1 MTLQDGTP
9 PRPPPSR
16 PTAVIQT
23 FENVALALALA
34 IALAVP
40 IIEMI
45 IRFTGG
51 TGIRGA
57 SSLVTHTTLWIGM
70 IGGMVAAREERLLG
84 FAGIVTFVKGPWK
97 TAMGIFAGGV
107 AAAVA
112 LALADSSWTFMLT
125 EKEGGTRLGFG
136 IATWVAQAAL
146 PVGFAFIAARLVYH
160 SGGRWR
166 LRAAAAA
173 VAFAAAAVLIGHSDW
188 FWSSA
193 GYWIG
198 IGGMLAAGV
207 LGMPIFAV
215 LAGITI
221 VLLCA
226 GDLPLATIPLK
237 HYSLTTN
244 PTLPTVP
251 LFTLA
256 GYFLAEGG
264 TSKRFVRFF
273 AAWFG
278 WLRGGTAIV
287 AAVAC
292 AFFTTFTGA
301 SGVTILAMGSLL
313 LPVLIASNMKE
324 RNALGLITS
333 SGALGLL
340 FPPSLPLIL
349 YAIIAGTVL
358 ANLDVGAAGAGGIG
372 IEQMFLGGML
382 PGVVLVGITMIWG
395 VLHTPKLAASER
407 KHFEKGEALASLWE
421 AKWELALPL
430 VALGALFG
438 GFATPVEAAAI
449 TALYAFVIQCFIY
462 RDISLRKDT
471 IRILT
476 ECGLLVGGVLL
487 ILGIA
492 TGFTHWLVM
501 EEVPGRVVD
510 WATANLQSKWIFL
523 LLLNVLLLIVG
534 CLMDIFSATVVV
546 VPIILPIAL
555 AFGVDPIHL
564 GIIFLANLEL
574 GYMTPPVGMNLF
586 LASYR
591 FNKPLTVILKAVN
604 GIFWWRLLGV
614 LAITYMPWMST
625 WLPSLWK

>member
-1 MTLQDGTP
+1 MNLQDGTP
-9 PRPPPSR
+9 PKPPPSR
-16 PTAVIQT
+16 PFAAIHAV
-23 FENVALALALA
+23 ENVALAFALG

-45 IRFTGG
+45 LRFAGS

-84 FAGIVTFVKGPWK
+84 FAGIVTFAKGRWK
-97 TAMGIFAGGV
+97 NAMSVFASSV

-112 LALADSSWTFMLT
+112 IALADAAWTFMLS
-125 EKEGGTRLGFG
+125 EKEGGTQLGFG
-136 IATWVAQAAL
+136 VATWVAQAVL
-146 PVGFAFIAARLVYH
+146 PVGFAAIALRLVFH
-160 SGGRWR
+160 SGDRWR
-166 LRAAAAA
+166 LRATAAALAIA
-173 VAFAAAAVLIGHSDW
+173 VAVVLIGHGDW
-188 FWSSA
+188 FWGAA

-198 IGGMLAAGV
+198 IGSMLAAGA

-215 LAGITI
+215 LGGITI

-244 PTLPTVP
+244 PTLPSVP

-273 AAWFG
+273 GAWFG

-287 AAVAC
+287 AALAC

-301 SGVTILAMGSLL
+301 SGVTILAMGGLL

-358 ANLDVGAAGAGGIG
+358 SNLEIGTAGSGGIG
-372 IEQMFLGGML
+372 IEEMFLAGVL
-382 PGVVLVGITMIWG
+382 PGTVLVTITMIWG
-395 VLHTPKLAASER
+395 VLHTPKLAGHEQKR
-407 KHFEKGEALASLWE
+407 FEKREALASLWE
-421 AKWELALPL
+421 TKWELALPL

-449 TALYAFVIQCFIY
+449 TAMYAFVIECFVY

-471 IRILT
+471 VRILT

-501 EEVPGRVVD
+501 EEVPARVVD
-510 WATANLQSKWIFL
+510 WATANLQSKWVFL

-534 CLMDIFSATVVV
+534 CLMDIFTATVVV

-555 AFGVDPIHL
+555 AFGVDPVHL

-591 FNKPLTVILKAVN
+591 FNKPLTVILRAVN

-614 LAITYMPWMST
+614 LAITYLPWMST

>member
-1 MTLQDGTP
+1 MSQPGIAP
-9 PRPPPSR
+9 PRPTPAR
-16 PTAVIQT
+16 PAAALHAV
-23 FENVALALALA
+23 ENVALAVALT
-34 IALAVP
+34 IALLVP
-40 IIEMI
+40 ILEMI
-45 IRFTGG
+45 FRVAGG

-57 SSLVTHTTLWIGM
+57 SSLVQHTTLWIGM

-84 FAGIVTFVKGPWK
+84 FAGVSTFVKGRWK
-97 TAMGIFAGGV
+97 DLMNVLAGGV
-107 AAAVA
+107 AAAVS
-112 LALADSSWTFMLT
+112 LTLADSSWTFMMS
-125 EKEGGTRLGFG
+125 ERDAGSMLGFG
-136 IATWVAQAAL
+136 MPTWIAQTAL
-146 PVGFAFIAARLVYH
+146 PVGFALIAARLVYH
-160 SGGRWR
+160 SGDRWR
-166 LRAAAAA
+166 VRAISAALAIAA
-173 VAFAAAAVLIGHSDW
+173 TIVLVGHGEW
-188 FWSSA
+188 FWGS

-198 IGGMLAAGV
+198 IGVVLAAGV

-215 LAGITI
+215 LGGVTI
-221 VLLCA
+221 VLLA
-226 GDLPLATIPLK
+226 SDDLPLATIPLK

-264 TSKRFVRFF
+264 ASKRFVRFF
-273 AAWFG
+273 GAWVG

-287 AAVAC
+287 AAVVC

-301 SGVTILAMGSLL
+301 SGVTILAMGGLL
-313 LPVLIASNMKE
+313 LPVLISSNMKE
-324 RNALGLITS
+324 RNALGLLTS

-358 ANLDVGAAGAGGIG
+358 ANLDVGSAGMSNISM
-372 IEQMFLGGML
+372 EQMFLGGIL
-382 PGVVLVGITMIWG
+382 PGLILVGVTMIWG
-395 VLHTPKLAASER
+395 VLHTPRAAPGAGR
-407 KHFEKGEALASLWE
+407 RFEIREALASFWE
-421 AKWELALPL
+421 AKWELLLPA

-449 TALYAFVIQCFIY
+449 TALYAFVVECFVY
-462 RDISLRKDT
+462 RDLGLRKDFV
-471 IRILT
+471 RILV

-492 TGFTHWLVM
+492 TGFTHWLIM
-501 EEVPGRVVD
+501 DEVPARVVD
-510 WATANLQSKWIFL
+510 WATANLHSKWVFL
-523 LLLNVLLLIVG
+523 LLLNCLLLIVG

-555 AFGVDPIHL
+555 AFGVNPIHL

-591 FNKPLTVILKAVN
+591 FGKPLTEILKAVN

-614 LAITYMPWMST
+614 LAITYIPWLST
-625 WLPSLWK
+625 WLPSLWR

>member
-1 MTLQDGTP
+1 MNPQGGTATKT
-9 PRPPPSR
+9 PPSR
-16 PTAVIQT
+16 PTAALHAV
-23 FENVALALALA
+23 ENVALSLALS

-45 IRFTGG
+45 IRFSGG

-84 FAGIVTFVKGPWK
+84 FAGISTFVKGPWRI
-97 TAMGIFAGGV
+97 GIAVFAGGM
-107 AAAVA
+107 AAAVSI
-112 LALADSSWTFMLT
+112 ALADASWTFMIA
-125 EKEGGTRLGFG
+125 EKDGGTQLGFG
-136 IATWVAQAAL
+136 IATWVAQAVL

-160 SGGRWR
+160 SGDRWR
-166 LRAAAAA
+166 VRAIAAA
-173 VAFAAAAVLIGHSDW
+173 VAIAVAIVLIGHNEW
-188 FWSSA
+188 FWGA
-193 GYWIG
+193 GYWFG
-198 IGGMLAAGV
+198 IVGMLAAGV

-273 AAWFG
+273 GAWFG

-287 AAVAC
+287 AALAC

-301 SGVTILAMGSLL
+301 SGVTILAMGGLL

-358 ANLDVGAAGAGGIG
+358 SNLDIGFASASGIG
-372 IEQMFLGGML
+372 IEQMFLGGIL
-382 PGVVLVGITMIWG
+382 PGAMLVAITMIWG
-395 VLHTPKLAASER
+395 VLHTPKLAVGAGSR
-407 KHFEKGEALASLWE
+407 FEMREALASLWE
-421 AKWELALPL
+421 AKWELALPV

-449 TALYAFVIQCFIY
+449 TAMYAFVIECFVY
-462 RDISLRKDT
+462 RDISLRKDMV
-471 IRILT
+471 RILT

-510 WATANLQSKWIFL
+510 WATANLQSKWVFL

-591 FNKPLTVILKAVN
+591 FGKPLTKILQAVS

>member
-1 MTLQDGTP
+1 
-9 PRPPPSR
+9 
-16 PTAVIQT
+16 V
-23 FENVALALALA
+23 
-34 IALAVP
+34 
-40 IIEMI
+40 
-45 IRFTGG
+45 
-51 TGIRGA
+51 
-57 SSLVTHTTLWIGM
+57 
-70 IGGMVAAREERLLG
+70 
-84 FAGIVTFVKGPWK
+84 
-97 TAMGIFAGGV
+97 
-107 AAAVA
+107 
-112 LALADSSWTFMLT
+112 
-125 EKEGGTRLGFG
+125 
-136 IATWVAQAAL
+136 L
-146 PVGFAFIAARLVYH
+146 PVGFALIAARLVYH
-160 SGGRWR
+160 SGDKWR
-166 LRAAAAA
+166 VRTISAVLA
-173 VAFAAAAVLIGHSDW
+173 VAIAVVLIGHGDW
-188 FWSSA
+188 FWGS

-198 IGGMLAAGV
+198 LAGILVAGV

-221 VLLCA
+221 VLLSA
-226 GDLPLATIPLK
+226 DDLPLATIPLK

-264 TSKRFVRFF
+264 ASKRFVRFF
-273 AAWFG
+273 GAWFG

-358 ANLDVGAAGAGGIG
+358 ANLDVGAAGTAGIG

-382 PGVVLVGITMIWG
+382 PGVVLVAITMIWG
-395 VLHTPKLAASER
+395 VLHTPKVAGGER
-407 KHFEKGEALASLWE
+407 KRFEKSEALGSLWE
-421 AKWELALPL
+421 AKWELALPI

-449 TALYAFVIQCFIY
+449 TALYAFVIECFVY

-501 EEVPGRVVD
+501 EEVPARVVD
-510 WATANLQSKWIFL
+510 WATANLQWKWVFL
-523 LLLNVLLLIVG
+523 LLLNVMLRIVG

-591 FNKPLTVILKAVN
+591 FNKPLTVILRAVS

-614 LAITYMPWMST
+614 LAITYSPWLST

>member
-1 MTLQDGTP
+1 MNGSGTP
-9 PRPPPSR
+9 SPRQPPAR
-16 PTAVIQT
+16 PAAVLHT
-23 FENVALALALA
+23 VENVALACALS
-34 IALAVP
+34 IGLGVP
-40 IIEMI
+40 VLEKIM
-45 IRFTGG
+45 RAAGSN
-51 TGIRGA
+51 GIPGS
-57 SSLVTHTTLWIGM
+57 SSLVRHTTLWIGM

-84 FAGIVTFVKGPWK
+84 FAGVASFVKGRWK
-97 TAMGIFAGGV
+97 EFFGVFAGGV
-107 AAAVA
+107 AAAVS
-112 LALADSSWTFMLT
+112 LALADASWALMTS
-125 EKEGGTRLGFG
+125 EKEAGTVLGFG
-136 IATWVAQAAL
+136 LPTWIAQSAL
-146 PVGFAFIAARLVYH
+146 PVGFALIAVRLVYH
-160 SGGRWR
+160 SGDRWR
-166 LRAAAAA
+166 VRATAAA
-173 VAFAAAAVLIGHSDW
+173 VAIGVASILIGHGDW
-188 FWSSA
+188 FWGS
-193 GYWIG
+193 GYWFGLIG
-198 IGGMLAAGV
+198 ILFAGV

-215 LAGITI
+215 LGGITI
-221 VLLCA
+221 VLLA
-226 GDLPLATIPLK
+226 ADDVPLATIPLK

-264 TSKRFVRFF
+264 ASKRFVRFF
-273 AAWFG
+273 GAWVG

-287 AAVAC
+287 AALAC

-301 SGVTILAMGSLL
+301 SGVTILALGGLL
-313 LPVLIASNMKE
+313 LPVLVASNMKE
-324 RNALGLITS
+324 RNALGLLTS
-333 SGALGLL
+333 SGAVGLL

-358 ANLDVGAAGAGGIG
+358 SNLDTSPAGAGGIS
-372 IEQMFLGGML
+372 IEQMFLAGVIPGMI
-382 PGVVLVGITMIWG
+382 LVGVTAIWG
-395 VLHTPKLAASER
+395 VARTPSQAKAGRR
-407 KHFEKGEALASLWE
+407 KFEVREALASLWE
-421 AKWELALPL
+421 TKWELLLPA

-449 TALYAFVIQCFIY
+449 TALYAFVVECFIY
-462 RDISLRKDT
+462 RDLSLRRDFV
-471 IRILT
+471 RIMT

-492 TGFTHWLVM
+492 TGFTHWLIM
-501 EEVPGRVVD
+501 EQVPAQIVD
-510 WATANLQSKWIFL
+510 WATASLQSKWVFL
-523 LLLNVLLLIVG
+523 LLLNVLLLVVG

-555 AFGVDPIHL
+555 AFGVNPIHL

-591 FNKPLTVILKAVN
+591 FDKPLVEILKAVN

-614 LAITYMPWMST
+614 LAITYLPWMST

>member
-1 MTLQDGTP
+1 MNSQDGTP
-9 PRPPPSR
+9 PKPPPSR
-16 PTAVIQT
+16 PTAVIHAV
-23 FENVALALALA
+23 ENVALALALS

-70 IGGMVAAREERLLG
+70 IGGMVAAREVRLLG
-84 FAGIVTFVKGPWK
+84 FAGITAFVKGPWK
-97 TAMGIFAGGV
+97 IAMTAFADGV
-107 AAAVA
+107 AAAVS
-112 LALADSSWTFMLT
+112 LALANSSWTFMIS
-125 EKEGGTRLGFG
+125 EKEGGTQLGFG
-136 IATWVAQAAL
+136 VATWVAQAAL
-146 PVGFAFIAARLVYH
+146 PVGFAIIAARLVYH
-160 SGGRWR
+160 SGDRWR
-166 LRAAAAA
+166 VRAIAGAIAIA
-173 VAFAAAAVLIGHSDW
+173 VAIVLIGHGEW
-188 FWSSA
+188 FWGSA
-193 GYWIG
+193 GYWAGLTG
-198 IGGMLAAGV
+198 ILAAGV

-215 LAGITI
+215 LAGVTI

-273 AAWFG
+273 GAWFG

-287 AAVAC
+287 AALAC

-313 LPVLIASNMKE
+313 LPVLISSHMKE

-358 ANLDVGAAGAGGIG
+358 ANLDVGSAGLGNIG

-382 PGVVLVGITMIWG
+382 PGTVLVTVTMIWG
-395 VLHTPKLAASER
+395 VLHTPKLAAGEGSR
-407 KHFEKGEALASLWE
+407 FEMREAFASLWE
-421 AKWELALPL
+421 AKWELALPM

-449 TALYAFVIQCFIY
+449 TALYAFVIECFIY
-462 RDISLRKDT
+462 RDIGVRKDT
-471 IRILT
+471 IRIMT

-510 WATANLQSKWIFL
+510 WATANLQSKWVFL

-591 FNKPLTVILKAVN
+591 FNKPLIEILKAVN

>member
-1 MTLQDGTP
+1 MKGHENATQVTP
-9 PRPPPSR
+9 PARPAAALH
-16 PTAVIQT
+16 TV
-23 FENVALALALA
+23 ENIALALALA
-34 IALAVP
+34 IGLAVP
-40 IIEMI
+40 ILEMI
-45 IRFTGG
+45 FRATGG
-51 TGIRGA
+51 TGIPGA
-57 SSLVTHTTLWIGM
+57 SELVRHTTLWIGM

-84 FAGIVTFVKGPWK
+84 FAGVATFAKGWWK
-97 TAMGIFAGGV
+97 TAMGVFAGGI
-107 AAAVA
+107 AAAVS
-112 LALADSSWTFMLT
+112 LALANASWAFMIS
-125 EKEGGTRLGFG
+125 EKEAGTRLGFG
-136 IATWVAQAAL
+136 IATWVAQIVL
-146 PVGFAFIAARLVYH
+146 PGGFALIAARLAYH
-160 SGGRWR
+160 SGKQWR
-166 LRAAAAA
+166 IRAITAALA
-173 VAFAAAAVLIGHSDW
+173 VSVAIVFISHSGW
-188 FWSSA
+188 FWGA
-193 GYWIG
+193 GYWFGLFG
-198 IGGMLAAGV
+198 ILAAGV

-215 LAGITI
+215 LAGVTV
-221 VLLCA
+221 VLLA
-226 GDLPLATIPLK
+226 AVDLPLATIPLK

-264 TSKRFVRFF
+264 ASKRFVRFF
-273 AAWFG
+273 QAWVG

-287 AAVAC
+287 AALAC

-301 SGVTILAMGSLL
+301 SGVTILALGGLL
-313 LPVLIASNMKE
+313 LPVLVASSMRE
-324 RNALGLITS
+324 RNALGLLTS

-358 ANLDVGAAGAGGIG
+358 SNIDPGTASMASIG
-372 IEQMFLGGML
+372 MEEMFLGGII
-382 PGVVLVGITMIWG
+382 PGLMLVGITVLWG
-395 VLHTPKLAASER
+395 IMRTPRAEVAER
-407 KHFEKGEALASLWE
+407 PKFEAREAFSSLWE
-421 AKWELALPL
+421 SKWELALPA
-430 VALGALFG
+430 VALGSLFG

-449 TALYAFVIQCFIY
+449 TALYAFIVECLIY
-462 RDISLRKDT
+462 RDISLRKDLL
-471 IRILT
+471 RILT

-510 WATANLQSKWIFL
+510 WATENLQSKWVFL
-523 LLLNVLLLIVG
+523 LLLNCMLLIVG

-591 FNKPLTVILKAVN
+591 FNKPLTVILHAVN

-614 LAITYMPWMST
+614 LAITYLPWMST
-625 WLPSLWK
+625 WLPSLWR